1 MSCHCPQDFKTL
13 IYSRQEVIK
22 LNEGIDPCGMIRPTQ
37 TIASLARSQ
46 SQ

>member
-22 LNEGIDPCGMIRPTQ
+22 LNEGIDQLIHVE
-37 TIASLARSQ
+37 
-46 SQ
+46 